1 MKNQLIPTYL
11 KVIAMSLLTVV
22 IILACKEKIDKDAKK
37 SETIL
42 TGEIDL
48 YVDQTVQSMVQG
60 QIDVFENQY
69 EAIVNLT
76 AKSESEI
83 VNDLL
88 NGKTKM
94 AVLTRRLSKE
104 EENYFHNK
112 KIIPRVSHFASDAV
126 VFIRNK
132 KSTDT
137 LIKLEDVHS
146 LLHGKMSNI
155 KSLVFENP
163 NSSIVTYMNRWAKVS
178 NSKKEHVYSLNTTAE
193 VFEFVV
199 NNPDA
204 IGVIGLDAVTE
215 PYPEWEK
222 LLEQVNVLAVKDVKK
237 DGGTNS
243 YYIPNQANLGKGL
256 YPLKRSIYVLNYQGY
271 AGLGTGFASFVVG
284 DIGQRIVLRSNLLP
298 IAIPERNII
307 LRKEININK

>member
-1 MKNQLIPTYL
+1 MKNQLIPIYL
-11 KVIAMSLLTVV
+11 KVLAVSIVVIA
-22 IILACKEKIDKDAKK
+22 IILACKEKIDSDGKK
-37 SETIL
+37 AETIL

-48 YVDQTVQSMVQG
+48 FVDQTVASMVQG

-69 EAIVNLT
+69 EAKVNLT

-88 NGKTKM
+88 SGKTTM
-94 AVLTRRLSKE
+94 AVLTRKLTPE
-104 EENYFHNK
+104 EEVYFHNK

-132 KSTDT
+132 QDNDA
-137 LIKLEDVHS
+137 LINLEDVYN
-146 LLHGKMSNI
+146 LLHGKPTNV

-163 NSSIVTYMNRWAKVS
+163 NSSIVTYMNRWANVP
-178 NSKKEHVYSLNTTAE
+178 NGKKENVYSLNSTAE
-193 VFEFVV
+193 VFEFVTK
-199 NNPDA
+199 NPEA
-204 IGVIGLDAVTE
+204 IGVIGLDAITE

-222 LLEQVNVLAVKDVKK
+222 LLSQVNVLAVRDVKK
-237 DGGTNS
+237 GGDIQK

-298 IAIPERNII
+298 IAIPNRNII
-307 LRKEININK
+307 IRKEIIKNK

>member
-1 MKNQLIPTYL
+1 MKNQLIPIYL
-11 KVIAMSLLTVV
+11 KVLAVSIVVIA
-22 IILACKEKIDKDAKK
+22 IILACKEKIDSDGKK
-37 SETIL
+37 AETIL

-48 YVDQTVQSMVQG
+48 YVDQTVASMVQG

-69 EAIVNLT
+69 EAKVNLT

-88 NGKTKM
+88 SGKTTM
-94 AVLTRRLSKE
+94 AVLTRKLTPE
-104 EENYFHNK
+104 EEVYFHNK

-132 KSTDT
+132 QNNDT
-137 LIKLEDVHS
+137 LLNLEDVYN
-146 LLHGKMSNI
+146 LLHGKPTNV

-163 NSSIVTYMNRWAKVS
+163 NSSIVTYMNRWANVP
-178 NSKKEHVYSLNTTAE
+178 NGKKENVYSLNSTAE
-193 VFEFVV
+193 VFEFVAK
-199 NNPDA
+199 NPEA
-204 IGVIGLDAVTE
+204 IGVIGLDAITE

-222 LLEQVNVLAVKDVKK
+222 LLSQVNVLAVRDVKK
-237 DGGTNS
+237 GADAQN

-284 DIGQRIVLRSNLLP
+284 DIGQRIVLRSDLLP
-298 IAIPERNII
+298 ITIPDRNII
-307 LRKEININK
+307 IRKEINKNK